1 MNYKDFFIQEF
12 VVPILNYKY
21 WMVLAETSIKQKYNR
36 TILGP
41 LWTTF
46 STLIQVLSM
55 GLVFTYLF
63 QNKIER
69 FLPYVTLGIIFW
81 NFFTITIT
89 QGCYT
94 FMTHK
99 SYMIQFQKPIF
110 IYVLVV
116 LYQNKLIF
124 LHNFVV
130 FFGVAVLF
138 DIYPSFL
145 NLIQFICNLFIVL
158 LTLSWISLLVA
169 IICVRFRD
177 VPHII
182 GSLFTVLFW
191 VTPIIYNPEQLGNY
205 AYLLNFN
212 PLTHILELLR
222 NCLLNQDINAISYKY
237 LFFFNVIGLYST
249 FLIFKKLKNS
259 IIFWV

>member
-1 MNYKDFFIQEF
+1 MNSKDFFKKEF
-12 VVPILNYKY
+12 IEPILNYKY

-36 TILGP
+36 TLLGP
-41 LWTTF
+41 LWSTF

-69 FLPYVTLGIIFW
+69 FLPYVSLGIIFW

-89 QGCYT
+89 QGCFT

-116 LYQNKLIF
+116 LYQNKLVALIF
-124 LHNFVV
+124 N
-130 FFGVAVLF
+130 
-138 DIYPSFL
+138 IYPSIENIILFL
-145 NLIQFICNLFIVL
+145 LNFFIVL

-177 VPHII
+177 IPHIV
-182 GSLFTVLFW
+182 GSSFTVLFW
-191 VTPIIYNPEQLGNY
+191 LTPIIYSPEQLGNY
-205 AYLLNFN
+205 AFLLEFN

-222 NCLLNQDINAISYKY
+222 NCLLNQDIKLLSYQY
-237 LFFFNVIGLYST
+237 LFFFNLIGFYFT
-249 FLIFKKLKNS
+249 FVIFKKLRNS